1 MKTSSLK
8 TYPIYLAGKFITT
21 KTQLPVENPYHQ
33 KVFAMTY
40 QANENE
46 LEIAINAAEKVKQE
60 MANLAIYKRYN
71 ILRQVADE
79 LEKDKENLAEILAME
94 CGKPFKYALGEIE
107 RAVQTFLTAAEES
120 KRLPSEVQS
129 IDWEHFS
136 VGKKAMIQY
145 FPVGIVA
152 GITPFNFPM
161 NLVAHKVA
169 PAIAAG
175 CPMILKPAT
184 STPLSA
190 LKLAEILD
198 KTDLPKGAFSVMPM
212 DRTTGNKLVTDD
224 RFNLLS
230 FTGSPDVGW
239 KMKAECGK
247 KKIVLELGGNAGAIV
262 TAETDLDY
270 AVTRCVIGAFSN
282 NGQSCIHTQRI
293 YVHKSIFNDFQ
304 EKFIK
309 AVEKLKIGA
318 PENRDTD
325 VSSMIDERNACR
337 LKGWIDEDIKAGS
350 KILTGGKQNGSYLSP
365 VVLTNTKKGMKNV
378 SKEAFGPVVTLDAY
392 DNFKDVI
399 KDINDS
405 DFGLQA
411 GIFTNDWRE
420 INYAYKTLDVG
431 GVVINDVPT
440 FRADHL
446 PYGGVKDSGIGRE
459 GPKYAILDM
468 MEPRVLMLDD
478 RESL

>member
-1 MKTSSLK
+1 MNNLLK
-8 TYPIYLAGKFITT
+8 PYPIYVGGEFITT
-21 KTQLPVENPYHQ
+21 DTELPVINPYHNET
-33 KVFAMTY
+33 FATTY
-40 QANENE
+40 QAS
-46 LEIAINAAEKVKQE
+46 EIEFETAIKAAEDCKE
-60 MANLAIYKRYN
+60 TMANLPAYKRYN

-79 LEKDKENLAEILAME
+79 LEKNKEELAEILAKE
-94 CGKPFKYALGEIE
+94 CGKPFKYSLGEIE
-107 RAVQTFLTAAEES
+107 RAVQTFLTSAEES
-120 KRLPSEVQS
+120 KRLPGEVQS

-136 VGKKAMIQY
+136 TGKKAHIEY

-175 CPMILKPAT
+175 CPIIIKPA
-184 STPLSA
+184 SATPLSA
-190 LKLAEILD
+190 LEMAKILD

-212 DRTTGNKLVTDD
+212 DRTTGNKLVTDP
-224 RFNLLS
+224 RINLLS
-230 FTGSPDVGW
+230 FTGSPYVGW

-247 KKIVLELGGNAGAIV
+247 KKVVLELGGNAGAVI
-262 TAETDLDY
+262 TPGTDVDH
-270 AVTRCVIGAFSN
+270 AVSRCVIGAFAN

-293 YVHKSIFNDFQ
+293 YVHESVFTEFK
-304 EKFIK
+304 EKFVT
-309 AVEKLKIGA
+309 AVEALKFGA

-325 VSSMIDERNACR
+325 VSCMIDEKNACR
-337 LKGWIDEDIKAGS
+337 LSDWIAEDVQAGCE
-350 KILTGGKQNGSYLSP
+350 ILTGGKKEGTHLTP

-378 SKEAFGPVVTLDAY
+378 DEEAFGPVVTLDSY
-392 DNFKDVI
+392 QDYKSVI
-399 KDINDS
+399 KQINDS
-405 DFGLQA
+405 EFGLQA
-411 GIFTNDWRE
+411 GIFTHDWRE
-420 INYAYKTLDVG
+420 INYAYKKLDVG

-459 GPKYAILDM
+459 GPKYAIMDM

-478 RESL
+478 RELL